1 VEAFVNDGSLGTS
14 LRAPVSRLYGEP
26 PLSPP
31 PTVASEAATVP
42 VIPALRVTQPAP
54 APVAASQPAPVE
66 AAGSAIVAR
75 VFVRLASG
83 DRVEVA
89 VLPELAAA
97 RRRAEEIVQEIQEP
111 GEGWPFFAGRFVRPD
126 AVVSVDLEAAPG

>member
-31 PTVASEAATVP
+31 PEAATVP
-42 VIPALRVTQPAP
+42 IIPALRVTQPAP
-54 APVAASQPAPVE
+54 APVAASPTAPVE
-66 AAGSAIVAR
+66 ASGSTIVAR
-75 VFVRLASG
+75 VFVRLACG

-126 AVVSVDLEAAPG
+126 AVVSVDLEAAPA